1 MEEKNVCPGCEKHC
15 DLSAPSCG
23 RGREF
28 ARTGVLPE
36 HDHKEGH
43 HHSMRKSSHCC
54 DDVNEK
60 LIINLRDIG
69 HMMRMQYEGKASQK
83 RILII
88 LSKLETITQKE
99 LTVRLGI
106 QPGSVSEILTKL
118 ENAGLIIRQ
127 ENETDHRTTTIQLT
141 DLGKQQALEA
151 TMQRQSRHE
160 QMFACLTEQEKA
172 TLQSLLEKVSED
184 WEVRFAKSANHDH
197 HHHHGH
203 HKRQFDK
210 NHRTDLQEE

>member
-1 MEEKNVCPGCEKHC
+1 
-15 DLSAPSCG
+15 
-23 RGREF
+23 
-28 ARTGVLPE
+28 
-36 HDHKEGH
+36 
-43 HHSMRKSSHCC
+43 MRKSSHCS

-151 TMQRQSRHE
+151 TM
-160 QMFACLTEQEKA
+160 
-172 TLQSLLEKVSED
+172 
-184 WEVRFAKSANHDH
+184 
-197 HHHHGH
+197 
-203 HKRQFDK
+203 
-210 NHRTDLQEE
+210 

>member
-1 MEEKNVCPGCEKHC
+1 
-15 DLSAPSCG
+15 
-23 RGREF
+23 
-28 ARTGVLPE
+28 
-36 HDHKEGH
+36 
-43 HHSMRKSSHCC
+43 MRKTSHYS

-60 LIINLRDIG
+60 LIINLREIG
-69 HMMRMQYEGKASQK
+69 HMMRMQYEGKTSQK

-106 QPGSVSEILTKL
+106 QPGSVSKILTKL
-118 ENAGLIIRQ
+118 ENSGLIIRQ

-160 QMFACLTEQEKA
+160 QMFACLTEQEK
-172 TLQSLLEKVSED
+172 TILQSLLEKVSED
-184 WEVRFAKSANHDH
+184 WEERFAKSANHVY
-197 HHHHGH
+197 HHHGH

>member
-1 MEEKNVCPGCEKHC
+1 
-15 DLSAPSCG
+15 
-23 RGREF
+23 
-28 ARTGVLPE
+28 
-36 HDHKEGH
+36 
-43 HHSMRKSSHCC
+43 MRKSSHCS

-151 TMQRQSRHE
+151 TMKRQSRHE
-160 QMFACLTEQEKA
+160 QMFACLTEQEKT

-184 WEVRFAKSANHDH
+184 WEVRFAKSANHVH
-197 HHHHGH
+197 HHHHGQ
-203 HKRQFDK
+203 HKSHLDK
-210 NHRTDLQEE
+210 DHGKDLQEE